1 MSLYRP
7 ARNRNDLLC
16 ISRPQGWR
24 LVSKRAITTKC
35 SMILHSPTENENA
48 NFVMPVWTA
57 GIQFPRMLPE
67 TSISAWIPCW
77 NDAID
82 GTLLEVTE
90 VSLTPIFEG
99 GERGKNFS
107 KILCAL

>member
-1 MSLYRP
+1 
-7 ARNRNDLLC
+7 
-16 ISRPQGWR
+16 
-24 LVSKRAITTKC
+24 
-35 SMILHSPTENENA
+35 MILHSPTENENA

-67 TSISAWIPCW
+67 TSMLAWIPCW

-107 KILCAL
+107 KILRAL